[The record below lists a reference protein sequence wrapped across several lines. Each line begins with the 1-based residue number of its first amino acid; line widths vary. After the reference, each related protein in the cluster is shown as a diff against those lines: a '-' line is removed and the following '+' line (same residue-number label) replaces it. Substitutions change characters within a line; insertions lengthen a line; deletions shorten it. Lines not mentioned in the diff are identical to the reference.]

1 MRDETRRVATD
12 VERNLNRLVAGKETS
27 IRLLLAALFG
37 GGHVLIEDVPGVG
50 KTTLARALAASLGAD
65 LGRIQFTADLLP
77 ADIVGVEIFDPAER
91 RFTFHPGPVFHHIV
105 LADEINRA
113 TPKAQSALL
122 EAMAEAQVTIERET
136 YPLPAPFFVIATQNP
151 AEHLG
156 VFPLP
161 ESQLDRFFMRLSL
174 GYPDAEAERRLL
186 RGEAG
191 QARLVGL
198 EPVGDWGMVARIQQA
213 AAAVQAADPLID
225 YALALLHRTRDASR
239 FELGASPRA
248 GLDLLAAARALAW
261 MDGRDFVTAA
271 DVQACWLPCLAHRV
285 RAGGDVRAAL
295 TDVLEQV
302 PVPG

>member
-1 MRDETRRVATD
+1 MSDESRRIAAD
-12 VERNLNRLVAGKETS
+12 LEARLNSLIAGKEDT

-37 GGHVLIEDVPGVG
+37 GGHVLMEDAPGVG

-65 LGRIQFTADLLP
+65 FGRIQFTADLLP

-91 RFTFHPGPVFHHIV
+91 RFVFHPGPVFHPVV

-122 EAMAEAQVTIERET
+122 EAMAEGQVTIERET
-136 YPLPAPFFVIATQNP
+136 HPLPSPFFVIATQNP

-161 ESQLDRFFMRLSL
+161 ESQLDRFFMRLSP
-174 GYPDAEAERRLL
+174 GYPDADAEKRLL

-191 QARLVGL
+191 QAQLAGIR
-198 EPVGDWGMVARIQQA
+198 PVADW
-213 AAAVQAADPLID
+213 AAVAGIQRQVRQVQANDALLD
-225 YALALLHRTRDASR
+225 YLLALLARTRDDAL
-239 FELGASPRA
+239 FTLGASPRA
-248 GLDLLAAARALAW
+248 GLDLLMAARAWAW
-261 MDGRDFVTAA
+261 LDGREFVTAA
-271 DVQACWLPCLAHRV
+271 DVRACWLPCLAHRV
-285 RAGGDVRAAL
+285 RAGGDAHAAL
-295 TDVLEQV
+295 AGVLEQV